1 MLAFARS
8 VRAAAKVTGVRPAQ
22 WTRHFASYPP
32 HEVVGLPA
40 LSPTMEQG
48 NLSKWLL
55 KEGDA
60 ITAGDIICQIETDK
74 AVVDYEAQDDMFL
87 ARILVPEGTEGIV
100 VGQPIMVTVDS
111 QSDVGAFADFKVD
124 ASAVPPPA
132 PKSPEEIPP
141 KKEEVKVDP
150 ATQAP
155 VVPSDFLVQPQVPQ
169 KVVSGPAIPAPV
181 AAPVTPAP
189 AKPAAPVATAAATT
203 ATLASKWGLGVNK
216 SAISF
221 SLAQRQKAYLALY
234 GSTGTFP
241 VEPSK

>member
-1 MLAFARS
+1 MMFRS
-8 VRAAAKVTGVRPAQ
+8 IRAAASMT
-22 WTRHFASYPP
+22 TRRASYMSVRSFSLPS

-60 ITAGDIICQIETDK
+60 ISAGDIICQIETDK

-87 ARILVPEGTEGIV
+87 ARILVAEGAEGIV

-111 QSDVGAFADFKVD
+111 EADIAAFKDFQPEV
-124 ASAVPPPA
+124 AAAAPVA

-141 KKEEVKVDP
+141 QKHEVKLDP
-150 ATQAP
+150 ATHAP
-155 VVPSDFLVQPQVPQ
+155 VVPSDFLVTPQVPH
-169 KVVSGPAIPAPV
+169 KIVPGPAIPAPV
-181 AAPVTPAP
+181 V
-189 AKPAAPVATAAATT
+189 AKAAPVAPAPPAAT
-203 ATLASKWGLGVNK
+203 APLASFNKWGLGVNK
-216 SAISF
+216 SAISH

-234 GSTGTFP
+234 GPTGTFP
-241 VEPSK
+241 ISKA